1 MNSKTFMQAEIANAF
16 MKKHKLPIQKFLAL
30 DKKHNILEFIE
41 KGYEPFHLMGNKG
54 ILNELNFYITKK
66 CRKKLQS

>member
-1 MNSKTFMQAEIANAF
+1 MNSTLFMQTEIMHAF
-16 MKKHKLPIQKFLAL
+16 MKKHKMSVEKFQAL

-54 ILNELNFYITKK
+54 ILKEVEDFIGLK
-66 CRKKLQS
+66 